1 MLAAMQWVR
10 AGKAIRSAGPNAPV
24 LRLVTGAALALLALA
39 AVSGPV
45 VVSADR
51 ANAAASD
58 TNDFSFDSFT
68 GDYTLSR
75 GADGVAMLRVVET
88 LVAKF
93 PSIDQNR
100 GIIRMIPDDYNG
112 TALETTV
119 SSVTDEHGIA
129 VPFTD
134 TLTDKYGN
142 PDPGTGGSTG
152 RFLHLALGTD
162 AFVHGTVTYVISYM
176 QRNVVRSFVNT
187 NSDEFYWDING
198 TGWKQPFGRVSA
210 TVHVAPDLVGA
221 LSEHNACYVGPQGST
236 TQCPITATTPPS
248 TGATFTAAADNLG
261 PGENLTVAIGFAPG
275 TFVTP
280 VPAPEPVVQ
289 PVPFGMH
296 VLSGGLGVLS
306 LAVLGAAIVS
316 RVRSRRNA
324 RGSGIIIPQYSEPEG
339 ITILQAAH
347 LMGRPATAIPAA
359 IVRLA
364 VRRNLRILAY
374 QTYAESAPYSLQF
387 IGTDGASDD
396 DIGMLDDI
404 FGEGEVAGT
413 TKEFA
418 QSDQTLMRAL
428 GAWSDLARAS
438 LNTEGFQ
445 ARAKGLA
452 TGILLA
458 LAQVVLGIVTIGAFV
473 VQVGT
478 LNNFSGYLVLTALF
492 GTLALIPTIV
502 LAVRPAQPT
511 AKGAEARDYLLGM
524 KLYLTVAEGD
534 RLRALQSP
542 KGAERIDVGNNVEM
556 VKLYEKLLPW
566 AVLWGVE
573 DQWMHEL
580 AVRVDSLTDKPD
592 WIVSTNGFSPMLFS
606 GAVHGI
612 STALVPPVSSWSGSG
627 GGSFSGGSFGGG
639 FSGGGGGGGGGGGR

>member
-1 MLAAMQWVR
+1 
-10 AGKAIRSAGPNAPV
+10 
-24 LRLVTGAALALLALA
+24 
-39 AVSGPV
+39 V
-45 VVSADR
+45 V
-51 ANAAASD
+51 
-58 TNDFSFDSFT
+58 
-68 GDYTLSR
+68 
-75 GADGVAMLRVVET
+75 
-88 LVAKF
+88 
-93 PSIDQNR
+93 DQ
-100 GIIRMIPDDYNG
+100 
-112 TALETTV
+112 
-119 SSVTDEHGIA
+119 
-129 VPFTD
+129 F
-134 TLTDKYGN
+134 GN
-142 PDPGTGGSTG
+142 PDPSTSTSTQ
-152 RFLHLALGTD
+152 RFVELALGTD
-162 AFVHGTVTYVISYM
+162 AFVHGTVTYVISYT
-176 QRNVVRSFVNT
+176 QRDVVRSFANT

-221 LSEHNACYVGPQGST
+221 LSEHNACYVGAQGST
-236 TQCPITATTPPS
+236 TQCPITGPVVLSTGTAAPTTSAGASATPSAGATTDASASAAP
-248 TGATFTAAADNLG
+248 GGGTFTASANNLQ
-261 PGENLTVAIGFAPG
+261 PGENLTVDIGFAPG

-280 VPAPEPVVQ
+280 APPPEAIVL
-289 PVPFGMH
+289 PVPLWVHIF
-296 VLSGGLGVLS
+296 SAGLGVLS
-306 LAVLGAAIVS
+306 LIILGAAIVS
-316 RVRSRRNA
+316 RVRAHRSA
-324 RGSGIIIPQYSEPEG
+324 RGSGIIIPQYSEPQG

-387 IGTDGASDD
+387 VGTDGASED

-438 LNTEGFQ
+438 LATEGFQ
-445 ARAKGLA
+445 ARAKGLV

-458 LAQVVLGIVTIGAFV
+458 VAQVVLGIVTIGAFV
-473 VQVGT
+473 VQVGS
-478 LNNFSGYLVLTALF
+478 LNNLSGFLVLTAVV

-511 AKGAEARDYLLGM
+511 PKGAEARDYLLGM
-524 KLYLTVAEGD
+524 KLYLTVAEED

-542 KGAERIDVGNNVEM
+542 KGAERVDVGNNVEM

-580 AVRVDSLTDKPD
+580 AVRVDALTDKPD
-592 WIVSTNGFSPMLFS
+592 WILSTNGFSPMLLS

-612 STALVPPVSSWSGSG
+612 STAIIPPASSWSGSG
-627 GGSFSGGSFGGG
+627 SGSFSGGSFGGG